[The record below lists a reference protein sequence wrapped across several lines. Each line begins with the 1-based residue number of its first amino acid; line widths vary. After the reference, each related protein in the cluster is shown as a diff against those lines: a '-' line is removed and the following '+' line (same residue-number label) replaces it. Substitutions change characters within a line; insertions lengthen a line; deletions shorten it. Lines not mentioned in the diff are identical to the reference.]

1 MERIMAIDTGAGV
14 SRQVVSDLKGRM
26 LALKEHL

>member
-1 MERIMAIDTGAGV
+1 MAEINEAV
-14 SRQVVSDLKGRM
+14 ESKQKLADLKGRM

>member
-1 MERIMAIDTGAGV
+1 MAQLIDA
-14 SRQVVSDLKGRM
+14 SEAKQKLQDLKGRM

>member
-1 MERIMAIDTGAGV
+1 MNMSTETGAAV
-14 SRQVVSDLKGRM
+14 SKQTLQDLKGRM

>member
-1 MERIMAIDTGAGV
+1 MTVMTDATEAKQKLA
-14 SRQVVSDLKGRM
+14 DLKGRM